1 MKAFQQLKKRA
12 LIICVL
18 SLLAAC
24 GQKGPLYM
32 PEAAASFTQTNQ
44 P

>member
-1 MKAFQQLKKRA
+1 MNAFQQLTKLA
-12 LIICVL
+12 MVIAML

-32 PEAAASFTQTNQ
+32 PEAGASFTQTN
-44 P
+44 